1 MAGVYREEKNADKTL
16 RILNRLGYDAKR
28 IAPNKKTVII
38 PFYMVV
44 MPHLLKPKSKKKSI

>member
-28 IAPNKKTVII
+28 IAPKKTVII
-38 PFYMVV
+38 RF
-44 MPHLLKPKSKKKSI
+44 IW

>member
-1 MAGVYREEKNADKTL
+1 L

-28 IAPNKKTVII
+28 IAPKKTVII

-44 MPHLLKPKSKKKSI
+44 MPHLLKPKKKRNQYKAQSRGLDTD